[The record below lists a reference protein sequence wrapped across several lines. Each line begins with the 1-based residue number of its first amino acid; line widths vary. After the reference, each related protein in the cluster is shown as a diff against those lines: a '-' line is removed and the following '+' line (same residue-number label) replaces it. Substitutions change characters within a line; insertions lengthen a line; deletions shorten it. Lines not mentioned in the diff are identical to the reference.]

1 MRAAIIL
8 AVCVLFSSPAFTAG
22 QQAKNAAGKPVL
34 VAMVAAPA
42 ASAAARK
49 VGRAVA
55 IETAVPEGSLEK
67 FGSCC
72 LPQ

>member
-1 MRAAIIL
+1 MRAAIIP
-8 AVCVLFSSPAFTAG
+8 AVCVLFSSSVFTAEP
-22 QQAKNAAGKPVL
+22 QVKNAAGKPVL

-42 ASAAARK
+42 PSATARK
-49 VGRAVA
+49 VGRAAA